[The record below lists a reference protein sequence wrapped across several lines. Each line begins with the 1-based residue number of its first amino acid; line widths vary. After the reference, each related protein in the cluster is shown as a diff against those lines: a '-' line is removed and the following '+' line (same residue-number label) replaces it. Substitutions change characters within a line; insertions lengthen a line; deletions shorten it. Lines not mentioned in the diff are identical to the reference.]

1 VDFSG
6 NSAMARQSS
15 NLTASTNLYRKVLS
29 LCIFLPILAKSG
41 SSIFRFL
48 HFSTSIEFGKTIRN
62 KGIRVILG
70 ETREGQKGIRIPLSP
85 PLFKAVLQASIISNL
100 VADGIATE
108 STRC

>member
-1 VDFSG
+1 
-6 NSAMARQSS
+6 
-15 NLTASTNLYRKVLS
+15 
-29 LCIFLPILAKSG
+29 LPILAKSG

-85 PLFKAVLQASIISNL
+85 PLLKGFFNCGIS
-100 VADGIATE
+100 
-108 STRC
+108 